1 MAGHGGHRHL
11 LLNGPGADA
20 YEPRRHARRDGPFS
34 LLDRSVRGAGG
45 MGADRDPGAAGPG
58 AAGRRVPARRF
69 FPHLARSRENVSTVD
84 LALVLSTCACIAA
97 FIYGVPIVLCMG
109 LWIVAVSFFGDV
121 LPLSNVG
128 QSAFF
133 GLKIFALLAM
143 PLFI

>member
-1 MAGHGGHRHL
+1 MSA
-11 LLNGPGADA
+11 
-20 YEPRRHARRDGPFS
+20 
-34 LLDRSVRGAGG
+34 
-45 MGADRDPGAAGPG
+45 
-58 AAGRRVPARRF
+58 
-69 FPHLARSRENVSTVD
+69 VD
-84 LALVLSTCACIAA
+84 LALLLSTCACIAA

-143 PLFI
+143 PLFILTGDLIHASGIARRLTQFSGAAMRFLPGHTAVDRKSVV